1 MQAKFAI
8 SGRDR
13 KERMQS
19 WTSSGKSEKENEHSF
34 GSLGLAIVAFS
45 FSFSFS
51 VEGQT
56 LYLSGKKING

>member
-34 GSLGLAIVAFS
+34 GSLVLAMIAFS
-45 FSFSFS
+45 SAFFS
-51 VEGQT
+51 
-56 LYLSGKKING
+56 